1 MNYSVQT
8 LFDRCSNGRVQEFLN
23 RFGVDA
29 GSVIT
34 TFARVEWRP
43 AISAMVLDQ
52 RPIFEEAVGQIL
64 ALAGESGLNSVEAAS
79 LTCGNPLWDIW
90 VYPTATPEEKV
101 LDVWLTD
108 RAMFETALRIYR
120 KQASVP
126 VPVVA

>member
-1 MNYSVQT
+1 MNYSVQM

-23 RFGVDA
+23 RFGIDT

-34 TFARVEWRP
+34 TFACVEWRP
-43 AISAMVLDQ
+43 AISAMAPDL
-52 RPIFEEAVGQIL
+52 RSIFEDVVGQIL
-64 ALAGESGLNSVEAAS
+64 ALAGESDLNSVEAAS
-79 LTCGNPLWDIW
+79 FPCGNPLWDIW
-90 VYPTATPEEKV
+90 VYPSASPEEKV

-120 KQASVP
+120 KRSSVP